1 MKLYNLTIIIRS
13 VLYEL
18 SRCYKVWKNS
28 ASKIVRIFF
37 FNDIINIK
45 NVDPSI
51 LEINKL
57 SCKKA
62 NINIYHIVYIIKK
75 RLDHVNIDTENP
87 LYDIFNNVDGY
98 IIKESNGDKYL
109 IFASIDKNKEL
120 LKTTQNFGMKLKIK
134 LKQYVVVNQFNIK
147 KISWKLGL
155 NQMMI

>member
-1 MKLYNLTIIIRS
+1 MKKFSI
-13 VLYEL
+13 
-18 SRCYKVWKNS
+18 KN
-28 ASKIVRIFF
+28 RPYFF

-51 LEINKL
+51 LEIKKL
-57 SCKKA
+57 SCKKT

-147 KISWKLGL
+147 KIS
-155 NQMMI
+155 